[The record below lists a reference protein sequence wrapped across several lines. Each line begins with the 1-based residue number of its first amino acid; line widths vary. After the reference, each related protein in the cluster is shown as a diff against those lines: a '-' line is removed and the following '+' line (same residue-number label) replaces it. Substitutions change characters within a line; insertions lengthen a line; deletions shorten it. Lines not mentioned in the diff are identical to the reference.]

1 MAARE
6 ESGGAEALPKM
17 VCVPAFPMAGIP
29 ASRRLEFSVF
39 RNGAPLGRHA
49 VAFSERD
56 GALVADIAVD
66 YTVKFGPITFFR
78 YKLRGRETWINGAL
92 ASASARTDSNG
103 TREFMRVERDGE
115 ALIVEGSKTRCARL
129 PQNCLPATHW
139 NIAQL
144 DGPMINPQDGSL
156 LRFSVEALGLSKLV
170 DAAGAARVARRYAL
184 KGVNPLELWYEDSG
198 AWVGLRAKA
207 FDGSIISYTPTPL

>member
-6 ESGGAEALPKM
+6 ESGGAEAPSTRAHA
-17 VCVPAFPMAGIP
+17 PAFPTAGIP
-29 ASRRLEFSVF
+29 ASRRLELAAF

-49 VAFSERD
+49 VAFSEHD
-56 GALVADIAVD
+56 GALVVDISID

-78 YKLRGRETWINGAL
+78 YKLRGHETWINGAL

-103 TREFMRVERDGE
+103 KSEFMRLQRDGD
-115 ALIVEGSKTRCARL
+115 ALIVEGSKTRRARL
-129 PQNCLPATHW
+129 SQNCLVATHW

-156 LRFSVEALGLSKLV
+156 LRFSVEARGPSKLV
-170 DAAGAARVARRYAL
+170 DAAGVARVARRYAL

-207 FDGSIISYTPTPL
+207 FDGSVISYTPTLL